1 VRKGKHKKGK
11 LEDWAR
17 VKEREEGEEKKI
29 GRRVKISYTSKEIQK
44 SKTTYR
50 HYGWFLVG
58 IPYYIVYTRVELPM

>member
-29 GRRVKISYTSKEIQK
+29 G
-44 SKTTYR
+44 
-50 HYGWFLVG
+50 
-58 IPYYIVYTRVELPM
+58 